1 MQPNKIIRA
10 INPLNYR
17 TVVSFNFDKITN
29 QQFWDKRILELYNL
43 IMTIKI
49 DSIFIGLRININ
61 DDDEF
66 MLKLNVMEI
75 DFEKMKSFY
84 ETVKKFGDIISFYYE
99 YKEKIFHL
107 HGTDSLT
114 IFINKLGIEITP
126 NSFIQANHEMGNILY
141 SKISTCVNPN
151 EKLIVYGRNS
161 FHIAL
166 GLHTKFKQITCINP
180 CEIAYNDGLK
190 LIKTHKLNW
199 NTIHSKEALVTSI
212 NESDDNTT
220 IIMSPGR
227 SGYAYFDKINLD
239 QLKKKQVLYITCNE
253 ESLKNDIKDNFIIKN
268 NIMIELFPGT
278 QFNEHIIELESS

>member
-1 MQPNKIIRA
+1 MQPNTIIRA
-10 INPLNYR
+10 INSLNYR
-17 TVVSFNFDKITN
+17 TVVSFNFDKVTN
-29 QQFWDKRILELYNL
+29 QQFWDKRILKLYDL

-49 DSIFIGLRININ
+49 DPIFIGLRINVN

-75 DFEKMKSFY
+75 NFEKMKSFY
-84 ETVKKFGDIISFYYE
+84 ETIKKFADIISFYYE

-107 HGTDSLT
+107 YGTDSLT
-114 IFINKLGIEITP
+114 IFINKLGIEIIP

-141 SKISTCVNPN
+141 STINTRVDPN

-166 GLHTKFKQITCINP
+166 GLNTKFKQITCINP

-190 LIKTHKLNW
+190 LIKTHKLKW
-199 NTIHSKEALVTSI
+199 NTILSKEAFVDSI
-212 NESDDNTT
+212 NESDDKTT
-220 IIMSPGR
+220 IVMSPGR
-227 SGYAYFDKINLD
+227 SGYAYFDKINLK

-253 ESLKNDIKDNFIIKN
+253 QSLKSDIKDNFIIKN

-278 QFNEHIIELESS
+278 QFNEHIIELESC